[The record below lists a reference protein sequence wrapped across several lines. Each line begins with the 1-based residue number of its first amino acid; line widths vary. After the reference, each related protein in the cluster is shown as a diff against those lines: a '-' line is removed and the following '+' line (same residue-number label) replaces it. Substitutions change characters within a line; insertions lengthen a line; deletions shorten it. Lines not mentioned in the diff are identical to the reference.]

1 MRPPSL
7 RGTRI
12 RRRANEPVQKNPDM
26 SSQDAPAEAR
36 PAREKNRPV
45 VRRESSRKTRETIID
60 AALAEF
66 SSKGYDGGRVDE
78 IALRAGI
85 NKNVLYHHF
94 GNKDDLFTAVLEY
107 TYDAIRSRQKD
118 LQIRGMDPVT
128 GMRRLVIF
136 TGQVWVRF
144 PEFQRILASENLNQG
159 KHIVGSANIREM
171 YNPLLETIRDLLA
184 RGTEEGLFRSDV
196 DAVDLYI
203 SITSLTAHYVSNR
216 YTFEAIFGQRLM
228 TAQRVK
234 QRLDH
239 AAEMVLRYVQADRP
253 ALPTP
258 ATSS

>member
-1 MRPPSL
+1 MTEPEATIE
-7 RGTRI
+7 TRS
-12 RRRANEPVQKNPDM
+12 P
-26 SSQDAPAEAR
+26 
-36 PAREKNRPV
+36 REKNRPV
-45 VRRESSRKTRETIID
+45 VRRESSRKTRETIIQ
-60 AALAEF
+60 AALDEF

-107 TYDAIRSRQKD
+107 TYDAIRSHQKD
-118 LQIRGMDPVT
+118 LQIRGMDPVN

-144 PEFQRILASENLNQG
+144 PEFQRILSSENMNKG
-159 KHIVGSANIREM
+159 KHIVTSDTIREM
-171 YNPLLETIRDLLA
+171 YNPLLDTIRGLLE
-184 RGTEEGLFRSDV
+184 RGIQEGVFREGV

-228 TAQRVK
+228 TAQRIK

-239 AAEMVLRYVQADRP
+239 AADMVLRYLQVDP
-253 ALPTP
+253 A
-258 ATSS
+258 ASAGAAGK

>member
-1 MRPPSL
+1 MTSPVDPTKTRPP
-7 RGTRI
+7 
-12 RRRANEPVQKNPDM
+12 
-26 SSQDAPAEAR
+26 
-36 PAREKNRPV
+36 REKT

-144 PEFQRILASENLNQG
+144 PEFQRVLASENLNQG
-159 KHIVGSANIREM
+159 KHIVTSANIREM
-171 YNPLLETIRDLLA
+171 YNPLLDTIRDLLA
-184 RGTEEGLFRSDV
+184 RGTAEGLFRDDI

-228 TAQRVK
+228 TAQRIK
-234 QRLDH
+234 QRLEH
-239 AAEMVLRYVQADRP
+239 AAEMVLRYLRVDP
-253 ALPTP
+253 AAP
-258 ATSS
+258 AAQP

>member
-1 MRPPSL
+1 MTEPEATIE
-7 RGTRI
+7 TR
-12 RRRANEPVQKNPDM
+12 
-26 SSQDAPAEAR
+26 SS
-36 PAREKNRPV
+36 REKTRPV
-45 VRRESSRKTRETIID
+45 VRRESSRKTRETIIQ
-60 AALAEF
+60 AALDEF

-94 GNKDDLFTAVLEY
+94 GNKDDLFTAVLEH
-107 TYDAIRSRQKD
+107 TYDSIRTHQKD
-118 LQIRGMDPVT
+118 LQIRGMDPVN

-144 PEFQRILASENLNQG
+144 PEFQRILSSENMNKG
-159 KHIVGSANIREM
+159 KHIVTSDTIREM
-171 YNPLLETIRDLLA
+171 YNPLLDTIRNLLE
-184 RGTEEGLFRSDV
+184 RGIQEGVFREGV

-228 TAQRVK
+228 TAQRIK

-239 AAEMVLRYVQADRP
+239 AADMVLRYLQVDP
-253 ALPTP
+253 AASAST
-258 ATSS
+258 AGK